1 MYITKTLVKAK
12 MDESIVKLTLKNEV
26 QHVVRVMKLMGT
38 EIEAHS
44 LEKGKFNI
52 VVNSDLPE
60 SLCDIKKIKIFLNVF
75 VKIS

>member
-1 MYITKTLVKAK
+1 MYITKTLAKAK

-52 VVNSDLPE
+52 VVNKIVSAE
-60 SLCDIKKIKIFLNVF
+60 IIKEKEDA
-75 VKIS
+75 

>member
-1 MYITKTLVKAK
+1 MYITKTLAKAK
-12 MDESIVKLTLKNEV
+12 MDEYIVKLTLKNEV

-52 VVNSDLPE
+52 AVNKIVSAE
-60 SLCDIKKIKIFLNVF
+60 IIKEKQDA
-75 VKIS
+75 